1 MLNSDEI
8 DDPST
13 FLEIQKF
20 NLKKIQN
27 DDQEATL
34 KIDKCRREVLQVQS

>member
-20 NLKKIQN
+20 NLNKIQN
-27 DDQEATL
+27 DDEGG
-34 KIDKCRREVLQVQS
+34 D

>member
-13 FLEIQKF
+13 FLVIQKF
-20 NLKKIQN
+20 NLNKIQN
-27 DDQEATL
+27 DDEGG
-34 KIDKCRREVLQVQS
+34 D